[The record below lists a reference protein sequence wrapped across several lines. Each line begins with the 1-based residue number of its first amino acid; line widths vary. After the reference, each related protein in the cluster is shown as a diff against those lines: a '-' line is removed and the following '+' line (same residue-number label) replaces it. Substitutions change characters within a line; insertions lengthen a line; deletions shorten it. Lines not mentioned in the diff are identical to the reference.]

1 VEESQEGDKIMSLF
15 NVELP
20 DNTAICPQCGVT
32 YDVHGFHSCGSIDEA
47 VKDAIAIRDTE
58 WKLEYGKL
66 VEQARNEIIARDKW
80 WIEQMENLMK
90 ETTLRPL
97 DITYSNYLIVK
108 WEQFKQSLEE
118 KDGCN

>member
-1 VEESQEGDKIMSLF
+1 MSIF
-15 NVELP
+15 E
-20 DNTAICPQCGVT
+20 
-32 YDVHGFHSCGSIDEA
+32 DEYYEA
-47 VKDAIAIRDTE
+47 QRLKQDAADQ
-58 WKLEYGKL
+58 KKS
-66 VEQARNEIIARDKW
+66 EQIIIAVRDKW

-118 KDGCN
+118 KDGRN

>member
-1 VEESQEGDKIMSLF
+1 MSFL

-20 DNTAICPQCGVT
+20 DNTAICSQCGMT
-32 YDVHGFHSCGSIDEA
+32 YDIHGFHSCGSIDKA
-47 VKDAIAIRDTE
+47 VKDAIAICDTE

-66 VEQARNEIIARDKW
+66 VEQARSELVARDKW
-80 WIEQMENLMK
+80 WIEQVENLMK

-118 KDGCN
+118 KDGRN